1 MKKIKLFQKH
11 FSRLDDIQE
20 EQDIAYY
27 LVSPEKG
34 MEEGYGITL
43 QAKCG
48 AFESTETVEDVSEEK
63 QLVENIIAFLYEN
76 AVTVDTL
83 KDVTEDLVYA
93 LGRKKE

>member
-1 MKKIKLFQKH
+1 MEKVKLFQKH
-11 FSRLDDIQE
+11 FSRLDGIQE

-34 MEEGYGITL
+34 TEEGYGVTL

-48 AFESTETVEDVSEEK
+48 AFESTETVDNISAEK
-63 QLVENIIAFLYEN
+63 QLAENIIAFLYEN

-93 LGRKKE
+93 LSRKN